1 MSITNIVVRPQQS
14 HPLQM
19 IVCLL
24 VSNKEETCQQIGH
37 VARGGVAEGEHYGM
51 QSPRGR
57 AGGSERLWLRRGFRR
72 RCQLRG
78 ASHSPE
84 LALLCLPLPWPAH
97 SGAAEAAE
105 HQAHHRI
112 AGGLCAVCL
121 LFLPTTCRSFSLSLS
136 LSRLPSFAE
145 PIPLPSLPDLPC
157 FRLLL
162 LARVSSNGAVH
173 PSVLPSS
180 PVYSSMRGCE

>member
-1 MSITNIVVRPQQS
+1 MIVV
-14 HPLQM
+14 
-19 IVCLL
+19 VCLL
-24 VSNKEETCQQIGH
+24 VINKEGH
-37 VARGGVAEGEHYGM
+37 VSILATWQGEGLRRESITGCKAPGGGREG
-51 QSPRGR
+51 
-57 AGGSERLWLRRGFRR
+57 ASERLWLRRGFRR

-136 LSRLPSFAE
+136 RLPSFAE